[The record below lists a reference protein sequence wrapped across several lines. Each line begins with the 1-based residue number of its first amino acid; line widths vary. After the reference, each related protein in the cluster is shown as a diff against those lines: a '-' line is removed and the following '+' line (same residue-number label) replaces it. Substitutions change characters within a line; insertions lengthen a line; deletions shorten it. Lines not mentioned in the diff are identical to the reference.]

1 MKRPRA
7 ADDQRGPSAVRR
19 GLAAATAVGW
29 LMACSPVVRGE
40 DDRAGD
46 EVLAVGQQQQENWI
60 DLGANFDTNV
70 FQHQGGGFVL
80 QEGRRRGP
88 QPRPATP
95 APESPSGGA
104 PKSAAL
110 PRVRK
115 LGERRLARI
124 EAVCGLSEAQRRK
137 LVFAMESDIRR
148 LADEIDVERRKYQG
162 PEVNLADQSG
172 QRTWQQFQQD
182 VQRCR
187 NRLLSIFDTDSLLT
201 KVLATTLDAGQQARL
216 AAETDARRT
225 ALWKSLVS
233 MGLLKFDDI
242 MGLDQKQHA
251 ELERLLLEK
260 QPPLRIEGFANGQ
273 NQQHFEQM
281 LVWMALAEIDSQR
294 LRAGLSER
302 QAALIAQFAAQ
313 GKAMRSHVEA
323 QGFLEKES
331 L

>member
-7 ADDQRGPSAVRR
+7 ADDQRGSLAVRR
-19 GLAAATAVGW
+19 GLAAAAAVGC
-29 LMACSPVVRGE
+29 LLACGPVVRGE
-40 DDRAGD
+40 DDRAVD
-46 EVLAVGQQQQENWI
+46 DKPAVGQQQQENWI

-70 FQHQGGGFVL
+70 FQHPSGGFTL
-80 QEGRRRGP
+80 QEGRRRGR
-88 QPRPATP
+88 QPRPDAP
-95 APESPSGGA
+95 APESPSGG
-104 PKSAAL
+104 PPTSATL

-115 LGERRLARI
+115 LGEKRLARI
-124 EAVCGLSEAQRRK
+124 EAVCGLSDAQRQK

-148 LADEIDVERRKYQG
+148 IAYEIDVERRKYQG
-162 PEVNLADQSG
+162 PQVNLAEQSG
-172 QRTWQQFQQD
+172 QQKWQQFQQD

-187 NRLLSIFDTDSLLT
+187 NRLLSICDTDSLLT
-201 KVLATTLDAGQQARL
+201 KVLATTLDPGQQARL
-216 AAETDARRT
+216 TAETDARRA

-233 MGLLKFDDI
+233 IGLLKCDDI

-273 NQQHFEQM
+273 NQQYLQQM

-294 LRAGLSER
+294 LRAGLSSR

-323 QGFLEKES
+323 QGVLEKES
-331 L
+331 P